1 MRATVVLSIAS
12 ILSCTQSIADPMGP
26 IGLGE
31 TQKSWNWVGTI
42 SAGPVWEGAG
52 QTQTFYLA
60 PNIIKTYA
68 AEHTTHALFDGEVFV
83 GIQKELP
90 KALLGQ
96 IGLAVAA
103 TSNARLSGNIW
114 DDADSTFNNYSYS
127 YQVQHTHV
135 VVKGKLLADRGYWF
149 MPWVSASLGVGF
161 NDAHGFQNT
170 PLISQAVTMP
180 NFASNTETS
189 FTYTLGAGIQKTLN
203 SHWQVGVGYEFS
215 DWGQSQLNRA
225 SGQTLNSGL
234 SLNHLYT
241 NGVLFN
247 LTYVA

>member
-1 MRATVVLSIAS
+1 MRAAAVLSIAS
-12 ILSCTQSIADPMGP
+12 ILSCTQSIAGPMGP
-26 IGLGE
+26 VGLGE

-42 SAGPVWEGAG
+42 STGPVWEGAG

-60 PNIIKTYA
+60 PNILKTYA
-68 AEHTTHALFDGEVFV
+68 AEHTTHALFDGEVFA

-90 KALLGQ
+90 KAFLGQ

-103 TSNARLSGNIW
+103 TSNANLSGNIW
-114 DDADSTFNNYSYS
+114 DDADSTFNNYRYS
-127 YQVQHTHV
+127 YQVQHTHIA
-135 VVKGKLLADRGYWF
+135 VKGKFLADRGYWV

-161 NDAHGFQNT
+161 NAAHDFQNT
-170 PLISQAVTMP
+170 PLISEAVTMT
-180 NFASNTETS
+180 NFASGTQTS
-189 FTYTLGAGIQKTLN
+189 FTYTLGAGVQKVLN
-203 SHWQVGVGYEFS
+203 SHWQAGIGYEFA
-215 DWGQSQLNRA
+215 DWGQSQLSRA

>member
-1 MRATVVLSIAS
+1 MRTAAILSIAS
-12 ILSCTQSIADPMGP
+12 ILSCTQSIAGPMKP
-26 IGLGE
+26 VGLGE
-31 TQKSWNWVGTI
+31 TQKSWNWVSTI

-52 QTQTFYLA
+52 QTQTFYLT
-60 PNIIKTYA
+60 PNIIKTYT
-68 AEHTTHALFDGEVFV
+68 AEHAAHVLFDGEVFI

-90 KALLGQ
+90 KAFLGQ

-103 TSNARLSGNIW
+103 TTNAKLSGNIW

-127 YQVQHTHV
+127 YQIQHTHIA
-135 VVKGKLLADRGYWF
+135 VKGKFLADRGYWV

-161 NDAHGFQNT
+161 NAAHDFQNT
-170 PLISQAVTMP
+170 PLISEAVTMT
-180 NFASNTETS
+180 NFASNTHTS
-189 FTYTLGAGIQKTLN
+189 FTYTLGAGVQKVLN
-203 SHWQVGVGYEFS
+203 SHWQAGIGYEFT

-247 LTYVA
+247 LTYLA